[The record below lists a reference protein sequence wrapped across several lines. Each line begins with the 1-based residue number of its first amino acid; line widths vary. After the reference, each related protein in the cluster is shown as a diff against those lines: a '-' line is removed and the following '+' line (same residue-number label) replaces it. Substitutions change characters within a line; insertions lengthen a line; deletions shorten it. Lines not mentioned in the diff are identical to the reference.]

1 MTVVYLAAAAVIGIL
16 VIIVSLLILTVIDM
30 QRRYD
35 GELKKQAADIK
46 ELRLKLI
53 RHISTESDDGK

>member
-30 QRRYD
+30 QRQYD
-35 GELKKQAADIK
+35 GALKKQATDIK
-46 ELRLKLI
+46 SLRMKLL
-53 RHISTESDDGK
+53 HHVNAETDDGK